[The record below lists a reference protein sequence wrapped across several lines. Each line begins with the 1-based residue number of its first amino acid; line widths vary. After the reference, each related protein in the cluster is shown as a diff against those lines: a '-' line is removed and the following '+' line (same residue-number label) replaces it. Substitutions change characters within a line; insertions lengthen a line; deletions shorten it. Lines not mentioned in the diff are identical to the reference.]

1 MTGKITVACITCGA
15 SVTRYPSLINRAPNV
30 FCSRKCSARH
40 SADTGSCVN
49 NATKTGSNFPC
60 VVCGKMVYRQ
70 PSRVASL
77 KEGKVFCS
85 HECHRTH
92 DRGGSVNGD
101 GYRMVSVA
109 PYTPV
114 REHRWIAEQ
123 HIGRKLLPTEH
134 VHHINGDKLDNRVEN
149 LRVLTDSEHMSLHR
163 SKDISRN
170 LLIPL
175 LAKGL
180 TTGQIGNELGVSR
193 TTVVR
198 RLREFGLSAGRTN
211 RL

>member
-1 MTGKITVACITCGA
+1 
-15 SVTRYPSLINRAPNV
+15 
-30 FCSRKCSARH
+30 
-40 SADTGSCVN
+40 
-49 NATKTGSNFPC
+49 
-60 VVCGKMVYRQ
+60 
-70 PSRVASL
+70 
-77 KEGKVFCS
+77 
-85 HECHRTH
+85 
-92 DRGGSVNGD
+92 
-101 GYRMVSVA
+101 MVSVA